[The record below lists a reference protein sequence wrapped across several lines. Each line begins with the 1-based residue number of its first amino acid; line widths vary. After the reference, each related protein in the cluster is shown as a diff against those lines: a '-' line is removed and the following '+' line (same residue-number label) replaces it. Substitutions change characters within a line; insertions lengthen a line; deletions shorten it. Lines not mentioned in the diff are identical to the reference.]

1 MMRILFLFCLFCFFS
16 FCANAQN
23 NEELNQRLFH
33 LSNQL
38 RCLVCQNQSI
48 ADSDADLAKDLKN
61 EIQILLAN
69 GKTDDE
75 ILNFMTERYGDFVL
89 YNPPLKNQT
98 FLLWAAPFLLLIIG
112 AFSFFLYI
120 QKREKTFKENKENLH
135 NEDLKHAQHLL
146 EQNNE

>member
-1 MMRILFLFCLFCFFS
+1 MMRILFLFCFFS

>member
-1 MMRILFLFCLFCFFS
+1 MMRILFLFCFFS

-120 QKREKTFKENKENLH
+120 QKREKALNKENLH